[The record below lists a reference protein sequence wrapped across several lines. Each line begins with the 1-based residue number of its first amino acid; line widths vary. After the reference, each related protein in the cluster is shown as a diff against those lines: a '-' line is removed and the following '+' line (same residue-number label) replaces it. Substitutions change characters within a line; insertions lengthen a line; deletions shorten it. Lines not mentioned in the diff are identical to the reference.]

1 MQIKNY
7 PQNFGKAK
15 VMEFNKYKNF
25 AARNFYYL
33 AKECAKNRKSA
44 AVAGLHRIFFN
55 KPGTCC
61 FYFTGIGE
69 ETRLT
74 QHFSDYLFQKK
85 KLRTGYEALK
95 IMLPVLLFFVLSGL
109 PVNQTPHQ
117 RIPETI

>member
-1 MQIKNY
+1 MPIKNY

-33 AKECAKNRKSA
+33 AKECTKNRKSP

-69 ETRLT
+69 ETRLL

-85 KLRTGYEALK
+85 SFVPGTKLLNYAACFA
-95 IMLPVLLFFVLSGL
+95 FFRFIWVTSES
-109 PVNQTPHQ
+109 NASSKDS
-117 RIPETI
+117 